1 MYSSKFI
8 LFLKANSLITLAEN
22 IADNGGFKEALYAY
36 RKHVAKSGPEPLLPQ
51 FENFTHDQLYTLGF
65 ANVIARHTQL
75 FYKFFGIY
83 QSNFSI
89 FISFLFNS

>member
-1 MYSSKFI
+1 MYSTFVS
-8 LFLKANSLITLAEN
+8 LLQANSLITLAEN

-65 ANVIARHTQL
+65 ANVIAKHLQL
-75 FYKFFGIY
+75 F
-83 QSNFSI
+83 N
-89 FISFLFNS
+89 